1 METSKVI
8 KDKHDVLQRI
18 PIESNYA
25 DLKEFAMSEFPIYSM
40 TREHLPRAPWY
51 AVNGAYYYV
60 FEERMNENGMEKLTL
75 MIAGMLYQMEK
86 CDVDPDQAY
95 GTNWD
100 TEDFETG
107 NYDDLFTEDDLLL
120 IRNDIAKIKEYLSL
134 HPELLEE
141 NEN

>member
-1 METSKVI
+1 METSKAI

-25 DLKEFAMSEFPIYSM
+25 DLKEFAMSKFPIYSM
-40 TREHLPRAPWY
+40 TREHLPHAPWY

-60 FEERMNENGMEKLTL
+60 FEEEMDENGMEKLAL
-75 MIAGMLYQMEK
+75 MIAGTLYQMGK

-100 TEDFETG
+100 IEDFDTG
-107 NYDDLFTEDDLLL
+107 NYDDLFTEEDIHL
-120 IRNDIAKIKEYLSL
+120 IREDIAKIKEYLSL